1 MTPEQFMTAAGFFVL
16 LFGFFFGI
24 WKYLDG
30 KLTGLR
36 SDVTS
41 AIGSAA
47 TLAALARSELADHK
61 LHAAETFMTKLDM
74 RESTEQIMNAISAVK
89 TSIDGTNQRIDR
101 MYDPPKATRRST

>member
-1 MTPEQFMTAAGFFVL
+1 MTPEQFMGGVAFFIL
-16 LFGFFFGI
+16 LFGFFFGM
-24 WKYLDG
+24 WKYVDG
-30 KLTGLR
+30 KLVGLR

-41 AIGSAA
+41 AINAAA
-47 TLAALARSELADHK
+47 TLAALARQELADHK

-101 MYDPPKATRRST
+101 MYEPKPVRRSS